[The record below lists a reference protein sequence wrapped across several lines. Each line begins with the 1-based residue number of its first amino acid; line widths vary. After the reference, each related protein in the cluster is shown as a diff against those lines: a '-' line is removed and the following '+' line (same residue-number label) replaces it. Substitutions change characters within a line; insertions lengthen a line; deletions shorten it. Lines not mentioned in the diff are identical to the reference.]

1 MFLKLSQNSQEN
13 TCAWVSFLIKLQ
25 ASGIRPAT
33 LLKKRL
39 WHRCYPMNFATSL
52 RTPFL
57 TEHLRWLPL
66 SEYVQSTHR
75 PVLILQAA
83 KKTCHLLRNIC
94 DNIAAVTN
102 KICRLAMIHT
112 KFEGEVCFSIF
123 TIAAAMFLSCWKHFI
138 IFVKTAG

>member
-1 MFLKLSQNSQEN
+1 MLLKTSQNSQEN

-39 WHRCYPMNFATSL
+39 WHRCYRTNFA
-52 RTPFL
+52 TPFL
-57 TEHLRWLPL
+57 TEHLRRLPL
-66 SEYVQSTHR
+66 SEYVQSTHH

-102 KICRLAMIHT
+102 KMCRLAMIHT
-112 KFEGEVCFSIF
+112 KFEGELCFSIF
-123 TIAAAMFLSCWKHFI
+123 TMAAATFLSCWKHFI

>member
-1 MFLKLSQNSQEN
+1 MFLKISQNSQEN

-39 WHRCYPMNFATSL
+39 RHRCYPMNFA
-52 RTPFL
+52 TPFL

-94 DNIAAVTN
+94 DDIAAVTN
-102 KICRLAMIHT
+102 KMCRLAMIHT

-123 TIAAAMFLSCWKHFI
+123 TMAAATFLSCWKHFI